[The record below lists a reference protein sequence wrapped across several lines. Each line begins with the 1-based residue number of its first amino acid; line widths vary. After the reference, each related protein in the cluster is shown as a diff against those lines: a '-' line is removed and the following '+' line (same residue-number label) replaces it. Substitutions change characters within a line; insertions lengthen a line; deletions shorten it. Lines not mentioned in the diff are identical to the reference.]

1 MLEGLMIKASPNYVG
16 PIVTEFLS
24 RVWLPRYSIKATGE
38 GTFREMQTIAM
49 AIDYFVEGK
58 TVQGVDVLMSRFK
71 ALEKRTVDGHEHAST
86 YFGLTPP
93 DTHGTSLST
102 EDEEFVEK
110 VHAAA
115 CKRARTLVEANHG

>member
-1 MLEGLMIKASPNYVG
+1 MAWIKSSPNAAG
-16 PIVTEFLS
+16 PVVTEFLS
-24 RVWLPRYSIKATGE
+24 RVWLPRYSIKTTGE

-71 ALEKRTVDGHEHAST
+71 ALEKRTVDGHEHVST
-86 YFGLTPP
+86 YFGLIPP
-93 DTHGTSLST
+93 DTQGVSLST

-115 CKRARTLVEANHG
+115 YKRARTLAEADHG